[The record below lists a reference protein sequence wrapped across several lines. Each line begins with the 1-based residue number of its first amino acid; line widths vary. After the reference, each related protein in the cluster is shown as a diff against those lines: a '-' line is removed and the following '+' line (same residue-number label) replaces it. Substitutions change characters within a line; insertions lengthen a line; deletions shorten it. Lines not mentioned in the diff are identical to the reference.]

1 MLHALATLCK
11 YSLNF
16 NQISTKL
23 NLGSVEE
30 VGTSPHAQAPAGVG
44 GWGSDQK
51 GVQLSLKN
59 RWGVG
64 EVEGEHKQLLR
75 TAGRAARQL

>member
-1 MLHALATLCK
+1 MLYALATLPK

-30 VGTSPHAQAPAGVG
+30 VGTGPHAQALAGVG
-44 GWGSDQK
+44 GRGSDQK
-51 GVQLSLKN
+51 GVKL
-59 RWGVG
+59 
-64 EVEGEHKQLLR
+64 
-75 TAGRAARQL
+75 